1 MNENQDILENLRQA
15 GQPFKVPE
23 GYFESF
29 DDRLMAR
36 IAAEESET
44 PQEKRPVWRI
54 LKPALALAAT
64 FAIIFGMGYG
74 VLALT
79 HTLDG
84 REESSEARYATVEEE
99 MIQPVSIINYYQ
111 SEGLSDEETEI
122 DEESILSF
130 LASELSYG
138 DLTEIYAQSYRK

>member
-1 MNENQDILENLRQA
+1 MNERTDYLNRPASGEN
-15 GQPFKVPE
+15 PFKLPE
-23 GYFESF
+23 AYFEGLE
-29 DDRLMAR
+29 DRLLAR
-36 IAAEESET
+36 IAEEEKQ
-44 PQEKRPVWRI
+44 QEPVQRPVWRI

-64 FAIIFGMGYG
+64 FALIFGMGYG

-84 REESSEARYATVEEE
+84 RGENSESRFATVEEE
-99 MIQPVSIINYYQ
+99 LIRPVSIINYYQ
-111 SEGLSDEETEI
+111 SEGFSDEEAEI